1 MFAANNEVMVRQ
13 SNLIFYMHRQRNL
26 FLCCCDANWY
36 FSFLIHWMKINFCWS
51 QNCITFLQGFNAGSC
66 KLCRDMRWNF
76 GILGFIKF
84 EICCVYVSLPS
95 SVWKFLGD
103 NWRKNG
109 CTLQIVAFV
118 IQCFLLL
125 LTDWL
130 SELLFLLHC
139 IFYSAQPNLEL
150 EFGKRFQLT

>member
-1 MFAANNEVMVRQ
+1 MSFISPITCDQFMFAANNEVMVRQ

-84 EICCVYVSLPS
+84 EICCVYVSLSIQCLKISWRQLEKKRMHASDS
-95 SVWKFLGD
+95 SLRNSVL
-103 NWRKNG
+103 
-109 CTLQIVAFV
+109 LAFV
-118 IQCFLLL
+118 NWLIVWTVVFTSLHLL
-125 LTDWL
+125 
-130 SELLFLLHC
+130 
-139 IFYSAQPNLEL
+139 
-150 EFGKRFQLT
+150 